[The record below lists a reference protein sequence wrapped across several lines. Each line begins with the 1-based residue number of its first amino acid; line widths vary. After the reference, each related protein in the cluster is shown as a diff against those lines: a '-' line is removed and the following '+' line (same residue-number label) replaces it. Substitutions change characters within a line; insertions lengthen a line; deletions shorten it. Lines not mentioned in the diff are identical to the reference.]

1 MNNQDV
7 IKALAQVPTTNLRIV
22 AIAEEL
28 MTAEGYIDQN
38 RAMERMPELEE
49 ARAQAERYAAATNQ
63 LLRDLQCSLNKDP
76 FY

>member
-7 IKALAQVPTTNLRIV
+7 IEALAQVPTTNLRIV

-28 MTAEGYIDQN
+28 MTPEGYIDQN